1 MVLHIAAD
9 QKGCISLSV
18 GIDGREDDYDDCRP
32 CAPNTILYTGG
43 TGGRN
48 GIGFAVALT
57 GKQTGG
63 TMRTLGGQLV
73 IEQADEVTLL
83 LSVATSFYHGEDYA
97 EAARMDVAYAQ
108 DCTYEKLL
116 YRHLSDY
123 QKLFRR
129 VRLVLP
135 DNSEG
140 NSTLPTD
147 ERLQR
152 LRGDEGDHKE
162 CKLQIHDGHL
172 AVLYFNYG
180 RYLMIAGSRP
190 GSQPMN
196 MQGIWNQ
203 DMHPA
208 WGSRYTVN
216 VNTQMN
222 YWPAEVCNL
231 SECHL
236 PLFDLLSRI
245 QESGRKTAKEMYHC
259 RGFVCHHS
267 TDLWGDTAPQD
278 LCMPATI
285 WPMGAAWLC
294 LHVFEHYA
302 FTQDQDFLSA
312 HYDLMRDA
320 ALFFVDY
327 LIKNKNGELVTA
339 PSVSPENTYRTASG
353 ETGSL
358 CIGPT
363 MDMEIITVLF
373 QNVIESSRI
382 LQRDAAFAQTL
393 SDLLPHLPKIK
404 IGRYGQIQEWTED
417 YEEVDIGHRH
427 ISHLFGLYPA
437 HLIDPHQTPQLSKAA
452 RATLIRR
459 LIHGDNHTGWS
470 RAWIMNMWA
479 RLLDGRM
486 AYENLQQLLTWSTN
500 PNLLDSHPPFQ
511 IDGNFGG
518 LAAIAECLLQ
528 SHANELNLLP
538 ALPAE
543 WTEGS
548 VNGLRARGGF
558 EVSMQWANGSLQTAS
573 ILSLSGNVCRLRCN
587 AIASV
592 TCEQKP
598 VDAIMD
604 GEIIQFDTIK
614 GHTYTV
620 RT

>member
-1 MVLHIAAD
+1 VLHIAAD

-43 TGGRN
+43 TGGKN
-48 GIGFAVALT
+48 GIGFAAALT
-57 GKQTGG
+57 GKQIGG

-108 DCTYEKLL
+108 DCTYEELL

-129 VRLVLP
+129 VRLTLP

-140 NSTLPTD
+140 NSALPTD

-180 RYLMIAGSRP
+180 RYLMISASRP

-208 WGSRYTVN
+208 WGSRYSIN

-294 LHVFEHYA
+294 LHIFEHYA
-302 FTQDQDFLSA
+302 FTQDRDFLSS

-393 SDLLPHLPKIK
+393 SDLLPQLPKIK
-404 IGRYGQIQEWTED
+404 VGRYGQIQEWTED

-437 HLIDPHQTPQLSKAA
+437 NLIDPHLTPQLSKAA

-486 AYENLQQLLTWSTN
+486 AYENFQQLLTWSTN

-511 IDGNFGG
+511 IDGNF
-518 LAAIAECLLQ
+518 
-528 SHANELNLLP
+528 
-538 ALPAE
+538 
-543 WTEGS
+543 
-548 VNGLRARGGF
+548 
-558 EVSMQWANGSLQTAS
+558 
-573 ILSLSGNVCRLRCN
+573 
-587 AIASV
+587 
-592 TCEQKP
+592 
-598 VDAIMD
+598 
-604 GEIIQFDTIK
+604 
-614 GHTYTV
+614 
-620 RT
+620 